1 MTVYTAA
8 AASPTAWPVV
18 METVYQSL
26 PRSGAAPH
34 GARRGDLSRSDRFF
48 AAAVV
53 AMPRT
58 ERYGA
63 VTWVA
68 QAFGTSRQTIYDIAR
83 ACLCPRSAPD
93 APIRPPMT
101 VSPPAAGVTHNEL
114 ARGALTLL
122 FPGGVTLR
130 PMTHCLDELLGTSR
144 SPAWLCPFFNQAGQ
158 RAGQVLDRAD
168 WSAVAPFVAT
178 RDELFFDGRAYLL
191 TTHPASLAVVSGHVE
206 DSVDLDRWAVS
217 LALDQLKTG
226 GAIQGL
232 AEDAANWYPGSLA
245 GAADLVNT
253 PWLMP
258 VQKDVFHVLQR
269 ATQTLGDVERV
280 ALGKLSTAEKKAS
293 RAGRLWR
300 IRDFDGYEE
309 AHQAADIAV
318 QIAQDLHFY
327 VGCLHDALV
336 LVDPR
341 SGEIRDP
348 ETARWYLAEILAG
361 LGRLDDPRVAKLVRY
376 VADQQ
381 GQLFTFLD
389 WVAVALAPWRA
400 EAAAHFGDPELLRL
414 FERTVARAWH
424 LRHAVDSGHYRLR
437 RAAERAEAQVL
448 GLCQHDPTATRL
460 AAELAA
466 ILAQTVRASSASE
479 CVNSVLAPYLDAH
492 KGFQGRVSAQNL
504 LNLFILWHGLR
515 RFERGPRK
523 GRSPFEIAGVRVF
536 DPDGNETDDWLAAL
550 GYPKTT

>member
-1 MTVYTAA
+1 
-8 AASPTAWPVV
+8 
-18 METVYQSL
+18 L
-26 PRSGAAPH
+26 
-34 GARRGDLSRSDRFF
+34 SDRLF
-48 AAAVV
+48 ATAVV
-53 AMPRT
+53 AIPRE

-63 VTWVA
+63 VTWTA
-68 QAFGTSRQTIYDIAR
+68 DGLGITRQTVYNISR
-83 ACLCPRSAPD
+83 AILGRLAAP
-93 APIRPPMT
+93 ATPVRPPMAT
-101 VSPPAAGVTHNEL
+101 PLPPAAGVSHNEL
-114 ARGALTLL
+114 ARAALTLL

-144 SPAWLCPFFNQAGQ
+144 SPAWLCPFFNQAGE

-168 WSAVAPFVAT
+168 WTAVAPFVAT

-191 TTHPASLAVVSGHVE
+191 TTEPASLAVVSGHVE

-245 GAADLVNT
+245 GAAALVDT

-258 VQKDVFHVLQR
+258 VQKDVFHVLER
-269 ATQTLGDVERV
+269 TTQTLRDVERV
-280 ALGKLSTAEKKAS
+280 ALGKLATAEKKAT
-293 RAGRLWR
+293 RDGRLWR
-300 IRDFDGYEE
+300 IRDLDGYEV
-309 AHQAADIAV
+309 AHQTADAAV
-318 QIAQDLHFY
+318 QLAQDLHFY
-327 VGCLHDALV
+327 VGRLHDALA

-348 ETARWYLAEILAG
+348 DTARWYLAEILAG
-361 LGRLDDPRVAKLVRY
+361 LARLDDPRVTKLLRY
-376 VADQQ
+376 IGDQQ

-389 WVAVALAPWRA
+389 WAAVALAPWRVR
-400 EAAAHFGDPELLRL
+400 AAAHFGDSELVQL
-414 FERTVARAWH
+414 FERAVAHAWR
-424 LRHAVDSGHYRLR
+424 LRHVVDTGQYRLR

-448 GLCQHDPTATRL
+448 GLCQHDPTARRL
-460 AAELAA
+460 AAELGA

-479 CVNSVLAPYLDAH
+479 CINSLLAPHLDAH
-492 KGFQGRVSAQNL
+492 KSFQGRVSAQNL

-515 RFERGPRK
+515 CFDRGPRQ

-550 GYPKTT
+550 GYPKAT